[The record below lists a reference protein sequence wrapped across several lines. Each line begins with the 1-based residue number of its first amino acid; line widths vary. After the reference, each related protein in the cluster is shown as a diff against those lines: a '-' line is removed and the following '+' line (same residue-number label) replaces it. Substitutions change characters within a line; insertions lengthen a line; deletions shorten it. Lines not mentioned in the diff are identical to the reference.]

1 MAQNLSVSKCSHI
14 KSLEGT
20 LIVSFIAFLVFEK
33 LQPKDHPGRIE
44 EPVFLES
51 SITMFKKIEIDS
63 EIDISIEIEIEN
75 DINFPIYHTIFKILL
90 SDLCFL

>member
-1 MAQNLSVSKCSHI
+1 MK
-14 KSLEGT
+14 GT

-51 SITMFKKIEIDS
+51 SITMFKKIEID
-63 EIDISIEIEIEN
+63 IEIEIEI

-90 SDLCFL
+90 SDLVFYNSMEL